1 MNEKITIMYEGQE
14 PKLLEELLESF
25 FVTESGQLLINR
37 AIKKAME
44 EKNDEET
51 WATHAAKSTQA
62 TT

>member
-1 MNEKITIMYEGQE
+1 MSWSEPMNEKVTIMYEGQE

-51 WATHAAKSTQA
+51 
-62 TT
+62 